1 MMRKIDGASKERG
14 GMETTSFYPIN
25 TAPKDVEILVWCPYY
40 GMVVCVRNEFY
51 GDFST
56 VFGSRIKHAT
66 YWTHLPELK
75 ILDEG
80 SDKQ

>member
-1 MMRKIDGASKERG
+1 MRKIDVASKERG
-14 GMETTSFYPIN
+14 SIETTSFYPIN
-25 TAPKDVEILVWCPYY
+25 TAPKDVEILVWSTYY
-40 GMVVCVRNEFY
+40 GNVVCSWNEFY
-51 GDFST
+51 ECFTT
-56 VFGSRIKHAT
+56 VFGSSIRDAQ